1 MEYLFDSQMRQAGLD
16 LLGRLLGG
24 LGEDTA
30 LLQSVACIVR
40 DHVLSEYGMTHL
52 LLVDKCCADMRQHN
66 AYKSVTGVDSHM
78 GRKWFNLEDT
88 ANALQTATAAALEGE
103 PIGPTGWTSHYSMER
118 DTMDGV
124 NIGTKEERKERAVGR
139 EVEQKC
145 RFCQVEGAGLQMC
158 GACMQVYYCTKE
170 HQKLDWKRHK
180 KDCVPMRAKKGF

>member
-1 MEYLFDSQMRQAGLD
+1 
-16 LLGRLLGG
+16 
-24 LGEDTA
+24 
-30 LLQSVACIVR
+30 
-40 DHVLSEYGMTHL
+40 
-52 LLVDKCCADMRQHN
+52 
-66 AYKSVTGVDSHM
+66 
-78 GRKWFNLEDT
+78 
-88 ANALQTATAAALEGE
+88 
-103 PIGPTGWTSHYSMER
+103 MER